1 MNGFSPFV
9 QLYKKSIY
17 HQFFPPKWKTYVPF
31 VSLSAIGGALLTLEF
46 LGFRKVFVY
55 ISGLEDLPLFFIQ
68 VLLERLI
75 GLIFLISYSMIFMSS
90 MINGL
95 SSFYLSQNL
104 PFLYSLP
111 ISKWKILAVK
121 FLENWMI
128 SCYLVV
134 LFLACFLVAH
144 ANSFSL
150 SWLHYVGIAL
160 VLIPFTL
167 SPVALGSA
175 VLTVLI
181 RFFPARRIHQVVSL
195 IAGIFLGALVIAV
208 RMMKPE
214 RLLSPRTTDDF
225 VRLVKDLTIPSLAHL
240 PSSWAAH
247 AVIYGGVRDILLLFA
262 IAGGSILLLVGV
274 LRLLYEKAFI
284 FSAESRTLKAT
295 PRFSK
300 RAVSGTYGSIGSLVR
315 KDLKLFV
322 RDATQ
327 WSQLLLLIALVV
339 VYLLNIKN
347 LAIQLPLVRWIVSF
361 INLGL
366 AGFVFSALSVRFLFP
381 SISMEGRSFWIIRTI
396 PISFRSLLWCKY
408 LIYFP
413 PFFLFSQMLVF
424 FSNRILDVPPFFVAL
439 STANIFAV
447 AFALTGLAIGI
458 GALMPN
464 FKTDHPSQI
473 AVGPGGVLY
482 MLLSFVYLGLMLLI
496 QFRPVW
502 FYIIDQSERIHN
514 TFYAVAAI
522 LLTLAV
528 GLIPMEW
535 GARHLARREY

>member
-1 MNGFSPFV
+1 MIGFSPFV
-9 QLYKKSIY
+9 QLYRKTVY
-17 HQFFPPKWKTYVPF
+17 HQFIPAKWKVYLPF
-31 VSLSAIGGALLTLEF
+31 ISLTAMGIVLLGLEF
-46 LGFRKVFVY
+46 LGFRKLFGY
-55 ISGLEDLPLFFIQ
+55 INKLEDFPLFFIQ
-68 VLLERLI
+68 VLLERLV

-111 ISKWKILAVK
+111 IPKWKVLTVK
-121 FLENWMI
+121 FLENWLT

-134 LFLACFLVAH
+134 LFLSCFLLAH
-144 ANSFSL
+144 ASSFKL
-150 SWLHYVGIAL
+150 GWQHYFQVTLIV
-160 VLIPFTL
+160 VLFSL

-181 RFFPARRIHQVVSL
+181 RFFPVQRIHQVVSL
-195 IAGIFLGALVIAV
+195 IAGVFLGALVIAV

-214 RLLSPRTTDDF
+214 RLLNPTTTDDF
-225 VRLVKDLTIPSLAHL
+225 VRLIKDLTIPSLAHL

-247 AVIYGGVRDILLLFA
+247 AVVYGGIRDVLLLSA
-262 IAGGSILLLVGV
+262 VALGSIALLTFV
-274 LRLLYEKAFI
+274 LRLLYERAFI
-284 FSAESRTLKAT
+284 YSSESRSLRSK
-295 PRFSK
+295 PRVVRHSLQ
-300 RAVSGTYGSIGSLVR
+300 RSQSSIGSLVR

-327 WSQLLLLIALVV
+327 WSQLLLLIALVI

-347 LAIQLPLVRWIVSF
+347 LAIQLPMVRWIVSF

-366 AGFVFSALSVRFLFP
+366 AGFVLAALSVRFLFP
-381 SISMEGRSFWIIRTI
+381 SVSMEGRSFWIIRTI

-413 PFFLFSQMLVF
+413 PFLLFAQFLVY
-424 FSNRILDVPPFFVAL
+424 FSNRILDVPFFFIGL

-447 AFALTGLAIGI
+447 AFALTGLAIGV

-482 MLLSFVYLGLMLLI
+482 MLLSFVYLSLMLLI
-496 QFRPVW
+496 QLRPVW
-502 FYIIDQSERIHN
+502 FYIIDQSYRINN
-514 TFYAVAAI
+514 TFYAIAAI
-522 LLTLAV
+522 VLTLVV

-535 GARHLARREY
+535 GARRLARLES